1 MSSPFLHAKPV
12 QTFSLPKTAKPRLS
26 DKHGRE
32 IHYLRVSLTD
42 ACNLRCVYCMPE
54 HMKFRPR
61 QELMSTAE
69 YARLLPLFH
78 ALGFDKFRFTGG
90 EPTLHP
96 DLIELVRLTAELPG
110 NPLVALTTNGVL
122 LDKLALPLREA
133 GLRRVNIS
141 LDTLDPERFKHI
153 TRRQGLD
160 TVLRGLEAAENA
172 GLEIKL
178 NAVAVRNFNE
188 EDFVPLAR
196 FTLDHDWQVRFL
208 EMMPFGNN
216 ADFQNGQRVEEQ
228 GVKGRLTR
236 VFGPLEPVGNGLDGE
251 AKVFRISGARGT
263 VGFISPVS
271 DPFCADCN
279 RARLTADGRL
289 RLCLLKD
296 DEVDLLTPLRA
307 GADKRALE
315 KTVRDGIWEKPWGHD
330 LAYQRFTQ
338 NRGMSEIGG

>member
-1 MSSPFLHAKPV
+1 MPGPTLQLKPV
-12 QTFSLPKTAKPRLS
+12 QPLSSRKSENRRLS

-54 HMKFRPR
+54 HMKFRP
-61 QELMSTAE
+61 QSENISLAE
-69 YARLLPLFH
+69 YRRLLPLFH

-96 DLIELVRLTAELPG
+96 QLTELIAETAALPG
-110 NPLVALTTNGVL
+110 APFVALTTNGML
-122 LDKLALPLREA
+122 LPKLARPLKTA

-141 LDTLDPERFKHI
+141 LDTLDPARFRQMS
-153 TRRQGLD
+153 RRDGLD
-160 TVLRGLEAAENA
+160 AVLRGLDAAEAA

-178 NAVAVRNFNE
+178 NAVTVRNFNE

-196 FTLDHDWQVRFL
+196 FSLDRPWQVRFL

-216 ADFQNGQRVEEQ
+216 EHFQNGQRVEEDS
-228 GVKGRLTR
+228 VKARIEAALGK
-236 VFGPLEPVGNGLDGE
+236 LEPVGNGLDGE
-251 AKVFRISGARGT
+251 ARVYRVPGAKGT

-271 DPFCADCN
+271 APFCGDCN
-279 RARLTADGRL
+279 RARLTADGKL

-296 DEVDLLTPLRA
+296 DEVDLLTPLRK
-307 GADKRALE
+307 GADNAALE
-315 KTVRDGIWEKPWGHD
+315 NIVRAGIWEKPWGHE
-330 LAYQRFTQ
+330 LAFRRFSH